1 MNNVHLFELLNASPR
16 LDPASILLATVVA
29 QWVIYLVALVLAV
42 AWVLGDHASR
52 GDLLHMLTATLLGL
66 VLAEAIS
73 HTWPQPRPFALHLG
87 TQYLAHEND
96 AGLPSDHATALWA
109 LAVAALGTHRFAVWG
124 LPLLALGLVVGLSRV
139 YLGVHFPFDIVAAL
153 PVAVAGALAAR
164 ALRRPL
170 RPAFER
176 ILDLYDRLARAVRAQ
191 LHRSDRA

>member
-87 TQYLAHEND
+87 TQ
-96 AGLPSDHATALWA
+96 
-109 LAVAALGTHRFAVWG
+109 
-124 LPLLALGLVVGLSRV
+124 
-139 YLGVHFPFDIVAAL
+139 
-153 PVAVAGALAAR
+153 
-164 ALRRPL
+164 
-170 RPAFER
+170 
-176 ILDLYDRLARAVRAQ
+176 
-191 LHRSDRA
+191 